1 MRDESPITSS
11 SSATNGR
18 INELQLWAVREGLRR
33 APAAPLFEDFCRRL
47 IASGVPLWR
56 AFAGMRTL
64 HPQWA
69 GYTYTW
75 RRDHDAVHPTRRER
89 GRAYERDL
97 RDSPYQHLRDAAI
110 GPDMPLRLRRRLI
123 GDGAQRDF
131 PVVEELAIAGATDYV
146 AELIPVGMVSEAF
159 PDSGIGFSFA
169 TDHIEGFG
177 ENDLKLIQAVL
188 PAVALA
194 IMSDAAHTIAAELL
208 AAYLGADA
216 GRRVHA
222 GVVERGSV
230 ESIRAVLWYADIRG
244 FTPLA
249 DTTPGPVLI
258 EMLDDVF
265 EALTAALRPR
275 GAQVLKFL
283 GDGMLASFAFV
294 DATCTETCGR
304 ALDAAAE
311 AMRSID
317 RFNADRT
324 RTGKPIAVVDLAL
337 HVGEVLYGNVGAV
350 DRLDFTVIGPAVNE
364 VARIESLCEPL
375 GRKVLVSAAL
385 AAAVA
390 DGKRLEPLGAHVLRG
405 VREPAE
411 IFALRL

>member
-1 MRDESPITSS
+1 MRDQSPITFASS
-11 SSATNGR
+11 TTDGR

-75 RRDHDAVHPTRRER
+75 WRDRDAVHPTRRER
-89 GRAYERDL
+89 GRAYDQDL
-97 RDSPYQHLRDAAI
+97 RDSPYWHMRDAATR
-110 GPDMPLRLRRRLI
+110 PEMPLRLRRRLI

-131 PVVEELAIAGATDYV
+131 PVVEQLAIAGATDYV
-146 AELIPVGMVSEAF
+146 AEL
-159 PDSGIGFSFA
+159 IGFSFA

-194 IMSDAAHTIAAELL
+194 IMSDAEHTIAAELL

-249 DTTPGPVLI
+249 DATPGPVLI

-294 DATCTETCGR
+294 GATCSETCCR
-304 ALDAAAE
+304 ALDAAAD

-317 RFNADRT
+317 RLNADRT
-324 RTGKPIAVVDLAL
+324 RIGKPIAVVDLAL

-364 VARIESLCEPL
+364 VARIETLCEPL

-390 DGKRLEPLGAHVLRG
+390 DGKRLEALGAHVLRG
-405 VREPAE
+405 VREPTE

>member
-1 MRDESPITSS
+1 MRDQSPITFASS
-11 SSATNGR
+11 TTDGR

-75 RRDHDAVHPTRRER
+75 WRDRDAVHPTRRER
-89 GRAYERDL
+89 GRAYDQDL
-97 RDSPYQHLRDAAI
+97 RDSPYWHLRDAATR
-110 GPDMPLRLRRRLI
+110 PEMPLRLRRRLI

-131 PVVEELAIAGATDYV
+131 PVVEQLAIAGATDYV

-177 ENDLKLIQAVL
+177 DNDLKLIQALL

-194 IMSDAAHTIAAELL
+194 IMSDAEHTIAAELL

-249 DTTPGPVLI
+249 DATPGSVLI

-294 DATCTETCGR
+294 GATCSETCCR

-317 RFNADRT
+317 RLNADRT
-324 RTGKPIAVVDLAL
+324 RIGKPIAVVDLAL

-350 DRLDFTVIGPAVNE
+350 DRLDFRVIGPAVNE
-364 VARIESLCEPL
+364 VARIETLCEPL

-390 DGKRLEPLGAHVLRG
+390 DGKRLEALGAHVLRG
-405 VREPAE
+405 VREPTE